1 MTEFIEGTRLLH
13 GVFPSLPISVQD
25 TICAKVSSQ
34 LRYLRELPSEGYYGR
49 VYKQG
54 WTSAPPGI
62 DTCTYTSQAIIKPYE
77 TYEEFVSALFR
88 AEQNNMS
95 IRYNIPEWDP
105 KELERNAEFMATF
118 PSWEP
123 HEPKF
128 TWIDPK
134 MSNMIAQKITKDDGS
149 EDWEVFLMDWECCGW
164 LPAWTQGVQ
173 VKSRSGELVSDPT
186 DKYNISH
193 YRKSEITPMIMKDFD
208 PDFDEERMVP
218 LHANDWMFY

>member
-13 GVFPSLPISVQD
+13 GVFPTLPISAQD

-49 VYKQG
+49 VHKQG
-54 WTSAPPGI
+54 WTKPPPGI
-62 DTCTYTSQAIIKPYE
+62 DTHTHTSQGMIKPYE

-88 AEQNNMS
+88 AEQNHHAL
-95 IRYNIPEWDP
+95 RYNLPEWFP
-105 KELERNAEFMATF
+105 RLQEVNAELMAIF

-134 MSNMIAQKITKDDGS
+134 LSNMIVQKITKDDGS
-149 EDWEVFLMDWECCGW
+149 EDWDVFLMDWESCGW
-164 LPAWTQGVQ
+164 YPAWTQGVQ
-173 VKSRSGELVSDPT
+173 VKTRSCEFVSDPT
-186 DKYNISH
+186 NKYNFFP
-193 YRKSEITPMIMKDFD
+193 YRKSEITPRIMKDFD

-218 LHANDWMFY
+218 IREADWSFY